1 MLIFFGLRPVDI
13 LAPGPMPCVLAL
25 VSAIAAVAATSGQW
39 SDEANV
45 HVGVGQGLGLG
56 VAVAVGE
63 TFESNEKNFH
73 IIKAHSSP

>member
-1 MLIFFGLRPVDI
+1 MS
-13 LAPGPMPCVLAL
+13 CVLAL

-45 HVGVGQGLGLG
+45 HDGRGPLGVGME
-56 VAVAVGE
+56 VGE